1 MAQWWADNAV
11 AAVRAHKIPLFQL
24 KEVAA
29 VPDVKTQR
37 AAVVVQREKADQC
50 LSAASSS
57 TICDGRIEFGHPLAI
72 IYQFVSETSERTSL

>member
-1 MAQWWADNAV
+1 MMGRQCGCCGARTQNS
-11 AAVRAHKIPLFQL
+11 LFQL